1 VRDEHPCDSA
11 GDCCFEI
18 LGEAT
23 TTAEP
28 RKSPLDHP
36 AARQDLEAL
45 GSVRTLDDFQ
55 RPRALAFQCGAEFGS
70 GITAVSE
77 DMPQL
82 RIERAD
88 RCENARRA
96 VAILNVGF
104 MHDEADEVALRVGD
118 DMPQRPLIFL
128 PASNPRG
135 PPLSV
140 VFTDGLSMTPAVG
153 LASRPAFS
161 RAAMTKA

>member
-1 VRDEHPCDSA
+1 MRDEHPCDSA

-36 AARQDLEAL
+36 AARQKLKAL

-55 RPRALAFQCGAEFGS
+55 GPRAVAFQCGAEFGS

-77 DMPQL
+77 DMPQP

-118 DMPQRPLIFL
+118 DMPLAALDLLAGVEAARP
-128 PASNPRG
+128 PAWSSPTGCR
-135 PPLSV
+135 
-140 VFTDGLSMTPAVG
+140 
-153 LASRPAFS
+153 
-161 RAAMTKA
+161 